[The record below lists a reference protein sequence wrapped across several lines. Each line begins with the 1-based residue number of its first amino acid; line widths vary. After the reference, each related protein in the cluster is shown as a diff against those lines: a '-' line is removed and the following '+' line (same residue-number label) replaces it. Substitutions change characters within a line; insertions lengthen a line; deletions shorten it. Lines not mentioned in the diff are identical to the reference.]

1 MYMKLYRCIY
11 FLFVT
16 VILVSCYNEMDNVYN
31 SNEVDKN
38 CFSISFESD
47 RMLPQTVTSRVSD
60 PKTEA
65 EKEIRSLHIFFF
77 GPDKKFLTGKY
88 LEGYPQ
94 SGVQGGYCTPSQGA
108 TILKIDRSEGAF
120 DNVDAASKA
129 TIVAIANVEETTFP
143 LNETTRRPS
152 NINTLDDLLNFV
164 YKPNNGVALGLPTDG
179 MPMLG
184 IKYEQNLVTNAT
196 NALTIDMQAL
206 MARID
211 VNVQIDSEHGST
223 GGLPRMQLVEWT
235 AKNLP
240 LQVPLIQPSKTLA
253 LGDNKRTITTKSTQ
267 QITNRTGE
275 ISLSFYMFEN
285 IQEKTGEYNYPDS
298 VEVDE
303 RQRYKPLIA
312 DTENATCIEL
322 HTFYTTYNNYL
333 YDATYT
339 LYLGANHTDDFKVYR
354 NRQYKNNVTVKGITK
369 VGNNPDHITLD
380 ARVNITTDNPFFISI
395 LRERNHDA
403 HFCVTPMDVYM
414 FQDNDETDNVKME
427 VSISEPD
434 DHTWIRMEKVTAA
447 QMLAGEAP
455 NEKCIALGKEN
466 PYHAGNG
473 KRRYFTTSLMS
484 ELVDNHTITLYTSRD
499 RIYFYIDENLTLED
513 RFANIHFKYTGPD
526 GTTKERDM
534 QISQTHLLPVTIEE
548 YYDPELLDGGVVP
561 WLGKGAKRTVT
572 IYMEVVEE
580 YLEHYDPLN
589 EFNENIQKY
598 NGLPWGGRGKYIG
611 NEEGLIFK
619 KYKLKTDVMSLQ
631 WEYNNKW
638 YDTHAEF
645 EVSQNWYQGLLV
657 TNRIIQDLG
666 HSEMNLNE
674 QPESAAEYCYNRNKR
689 DDKGNVLDPSKKWF
703 LPGIRQM
710 EKSLTKYYNQFSEFQ
725 NNFYWSSSA
734 SEAVGETSGQ
744 SPDYARSTKIDPNGN
759 YIESGGQ
766 KPEYPSS
773 GRASRDVKLRIR
785 AFRVDLEPI
794 K

>member
-223 GGLPRMQLVEWT
+223 GVLPRMQLVEWT

-240 LQVPLIQPSKTLA
+240 LQVPLIQPSKTPA

-414 FQDNDETDNVKME
+414 FEDVDETDNVKME

-513 RFANIHFKYTGPD
+513 RFAIIHFKYTGPD

-534 QISQTHLLPVTIEE
+534 QISQTHLLPVNVDGTLIYMEQIEE
-548 YYDPELLDGGVVP
+548 YLQY
-561 WLGKGAKRTVT
+561 
-572 IYMEVVEE
+572 
-580 YLEHYDPLN
+580 YDPLD
-589 EFNENIQKY
+589 EFATTQIY
-598 NGLPWGGRGKYIG
+598 YGLPWGCYDTKISSYGIG
-611 NEEGLIFK
+611 STNFIVENYYEGLI
-619 KYKLKTDVMSLQ
+619 Y
-631 WEYNNKW
+631 
-638 YDTHAEF
+638 
-645 EVSQNWYQGLLV
+645 
-657 TNRIIQDLG
+657 TNQIIKVAGDG
-666 HSEMNLNE
+666 EMNLNE
-674 QPESAAEYCYNRNKR
+674 TPNSAAEYCYNRNKR
-689 DDKGNVLDPSKKWF
+689 NIQGAVEDADKKWF

-710 EKSLTKYYNQFSEFQ
+710 ERALTAYYNQYKEFQ
-725 NNFYWSSSA
+725 GNFYWSSAAAKTLPLEA
-734 SEAVGETSGQ
+734 SDVIQ
-744 SPDYARSTKIDPNGN
+744 DKKRARATKIDINGN
-759 YIESGGQ
+759 YIGSDWDEYYPDGGN
-766 KPEYPSS
+766 
-773 GRASRDVKLRIR
+773 ASRDESLRIR
-785 AFRVDLEPI
+785 AFRNDL